1 MLHVL
6 LKAFFKTVKKLL
18 HPLTVHPK
26 LMFWEATRKTLMVPE
41 NRPYQMQY
49 FAKIFPSSLA
59 LMLIFFFIFSYR
71 NHLEMHFEQSEL

>member
-1 MLHVL
+1 MLHFL

-59 LMLIFFFIFSYR
+59 LMLHILFYLQLQGSSR
-71 NHLEMHFEQSEL
+71 NAF